1 MSEVPDS
8 ETLNAVSL
16 IATRRLSRFAIGNSS
31 VSRSFLFADNRLTG
45 VRFRAGTFFA
55 DWIYGEDNVRFFR
68 GDRQIDDIVL
78 DSEKTPLRR
87 AA

>member
-1 MSEVPDS
+1 MSEAPDA

-16 IATRRLSRFAIGNSS
+16 IANRRLSRFAIGDSS

-55 DWIYGEDNVRFFR
+55 DWIYGEDSIRFFR

-78 DSEKTPLRR
+78 DSEKTPVRR

>member
-1 MSEVPDS
+1 MSEVPDT
-8 ETLNAVSL
+8 ETLNSVSL
-16 IATRRLSRFAIGNSS
+16 IATRRLSRFAIGDSS

-45 VRFRAGTFFA
+45 VRFRAGVFFA
-55 DWIYGEDNVRFFR
+55 DWLYGEDNVRFFR

-78 DSEKTPLRR
+78 DSKQAPVRR